1 MCTTD
6 VQVKFYNF
14 GIRGF
19 DDIQMPPK
27 MQKKGRPKGTGL
39 TVIGLPKKVNCLK
52 LTPFIKKSE
61 WEKSKCT

>member
-6 VQVKFYNF
+6 VQVKFYNL

-27 MQKKGRPKGTGL
+27 MQKKEDQKEL
-39 TVIGLPKKVNCLK
+39 DLL
-52 LTPFIKKSE
+52 L
-61 WEKSKCT
+61 